1 MNQQT
6 QNKAQAINSAM
17 SSEVGKLMWLA
28 AKTLITLLITALV
41 TLSTTYLSNMS
52 KKYDDQATQNTRQ
65 DLTLQSLQQL
75 TQSQQKVQDAQAATL
90 NQISQQVLHN
100 SDSID
105 HLKDVQLQIIQRGR
119 PQ

>member
-1 MNQQT
+1 MNEQT
-6 QNKAQAINSAM
+6 HNRAAAVNAQLESPL
-17 SSEVGKLMWLA
+17 GKLSWTL
-28 AKTLITLLITALV
+28 AKTVITLLITTLA
-41 TLSTTYLSNMS
+41 TLSTTYLASMS
-52 KKYDDQATQNTRQ
+52 KRYDEQAAQNTRQ

-90 NQISQQVLHN
+90 NQMSQQVLHN
-100 SDSID
+100 TDSIE